1 MAVRKVATKS
11 AKGSAKK
18 RPSAPV
24 KVIELVTD
32 IPTDIPVVVAPVI
45 SELKVTEV
53 KPIIPVVR
61 PVPAQPIIPKVDI
74 KPIPVI
80 DSKPL
85 TPEPIKE
92 QSGRGI
98 MVGLIGGSIAGY
110 VAYEGLKT
118 VFLDKGYTQDKAN
131 QYAMFTGVACGLLAF
146 GVLYSMTKKIA

>member
-1 MAVRKVATKS
+1 MAVRKVSTKS

-24 KVIELVTD
+24 KVTEL
-32 IPTDIPVVVAPVI
+32 ITDIPVVVAPVVP
-45 SELKVTEV
+45 ELKVTEV
-53 KPIIPVVR
+53 NPVIPVVR

-85 TPEPIKE
+85 SPEPIKE

-98 MVGLIGGSIAGY
+98 MVGLVGGSIAGY
-110 VAYEGLKT
+110 MAYEGLKT
-118 VFLDKGYTQDKAN
+118 VFLDKGFTQDKAN
-131 QYAMFTGVACGLLAF
+131 QYAMFTGVACGLLTFAI
-146 GVLYSMTKKIA
+146 LYSVTKKVA